1 MAYSVGLRPAAAR
14 RLRKL
19 PRVVQRR
26 IARTLDGLA
35 QHPRPTGAKKLV
47 GERSMYRVRVGSYRV
62 VYRVS
67 DAERSVE
74 VTHIAH
80 RREAYR

>member
-1 MAYSVGLRPAAAR
+1 
-14 RLRKL
+14 
-19 PRVVQRR
+19 
-26 IARTLDGLA
+26 
-35 QHPRPTGAKKLV
+35 
-47 GERSMYRVRVGSYRV
+47 MYRVRVGSYRV